1 MKRKKN
7 TYIFPDTDPRSINYN
22 RVLDFPDINWPIL
35 FLKIILPIP
44 IVGCLCLFLV
54 LLLDA
59 VFAILIAIVSV
70 LVYSI
75 FNIKKIILS
84 SVKIYQR
91 IAPRKIRLKCRFEP
105 SCSQYMI
112 LAVEKYGVIKGVCKG
127 IKRLSKCNNRG
138 DGMRGG
144 FDYP

>member
-1 MKRKKN
+1 MKRNKEIH
-7 TYIFPDTDPRSINYN
+7 TFPDTDPRSINYN
-22 RVLDFPDINWPIL
+22 RVLDCPDINWSTL
-35 FLKIILPIP
+35 LLKIISPIP
-44 IVGCLCLFLV
+44 IVVCLFLFLQ
-54 LLLDA
+54 LLFDA
-59 VFAILIAIVSV
+59 YYAILISIVSIF
-70 LVYSI
+70 VYSI
-75 FNIKKIILS
+75 FNIKSILIS

-112 LAVEKYGVIKGVCKG
+112 LAIEKYGVIKGVRKG

-138 DGMRGG
+138 DGLRGG